1 MPAKEGDT
9 PRRKSKREE
18 DSPRSKDKD
27 REKERHRSTKKHH
40 RRSSSPEQTK
50 SKSRTHS
57 PDSSRLS
64 RSSMI
69 DLSSRPKKPT
79 MASVPEMSRRASLG
93 DSKISSYPAFSK
105 EHSREAVRPTQ
116 EPSKSK
122 VSILTPDPTEGGKS
136 EKSKHSRV
144 KGSESKS
151 RAPPS
156 PPLTADEGDLRRANS
171 ASSGRKSADSVRHE
185 SRRSAD
191 LGARLRTS
199 QLRTE
204 TSTSPRK
211 ASRGEESDSSA
222 KTVESSKGTARR
234 YASGTNLHRDTVER
248 ERSASQRMPAPP
260 SQQSSQVTMD
270 SDSQATSIAPERKT
284 PAPVNEPV
292 NGSSRSQATFDPRQ
306 PSPTPQQPIPRP
318 TSIPLRPF
326 SQPAA
331 TIPEP
336 PPPWQYPTGV
346 DAVPPPPPP
355 PPVDLPQETPKVDYL
370 LLNGGLPYLLP
381 KSLIPGNNQPPVQPY
396 QQYMSPR
403 IPATNTS
410 NDAAQIFAPVMKRID
425 DLNKVLTKNG
435 SIAVATGYR
444 SVARRLLDRLE
455 HVFARNISSEKCEC
469 VMCNM
474 LPGPNLSA
482 EEADGVS
489 WGEILEF
496 VSGRRELP
504 PWPPFTLDPETTGL
518 GISGKIETPM
528 QKLDPDV
535 PEEFRQHYMRQND
548 KTKRSVQSWLEAQT
562 VNAPQ
567 SEPPTDV
574 DDETLSFAMIT
585 RLEPDKRTLFAA
597 LMKGQTTLPSA
608 ASSRA
613 PTPANNPSPERPNT
627 VLSLAS
633 SALQRLY
640 RLSTRPR
647 NPETTLYLLNNPH
660 LHSML
665 ATLAAIAP
673 QEWDIL
679 VSGRFDG
686 FLWSGADASF
696 PPSASVAGSRPP
708 TRGPTPFSP
717 ASRGPTPF
725 SPLRNISSPLN
736 GAGPGISRGASP
748 FSTTSTTASTSG
760 QPVQHDE
767 ETEIAVLFEVERA
780 IYRDMEMLED
790 AFEQLHQGAEN
801 LRAQLRSRA
810 AGLSVAA
817 QARRGS
823 GVSDADGRGWR
834 GVTPGSLGGWEEE
847 VFDDGRSE
855 LAPDDSAS
863 NISFA
868 RKRRGKERRTPGVE
882 EEGGTA
888 AERRRRR

>member
-1 MPAKEGDT
+1 MPSKDGDT
-9 PRRKSKREE
+9 PRRKSKWGE

-27 REKERHRSTKKHH
+27 REKERHKPSKKHH
-40 RRSSSPEQTK
+40 RRSSSPERTK
-50 SKSRTHS
+50 PKSRPHS
-57 PDSSRLS
+57 PDSSKLS
-64 RSSMI
+64 RASMI
-69 DLSSRPKKPT
+69 DLSSRQSKPT
-79 MASVPEMSRRASLG
+79 MSSVPEMSRRASLG

-105 EHSREAVRPTQ
+105 EHSREAVRPSQ
-116 EPSKSK
+116 EPAKSK
-122 VSILTPDPTEGGKS
+122 ISILTPDPTEGGKS
-136 EKSKHSRV
+136 DRSKHSRK

-156 PPLTADEGDLRRANS
+156 PPLTADEGDLKRANS
-171 ASSGRKSADSVRHE
+171 ANSSRRSNDSVRHE
-185 SRRSAD
+185 SRRSVD

-211 ASRGEESDSSA
+211 ASRGEDSDSSA
-222 KTVESSKGTARR
+222 KTTESSRGTSRR
-234 YASGTNLHRDTVER
+234 YASGASLHRDAVDR
-248 ERSASQRMPAPP
+248 ERSASHRTPTQG
-260 SQQSSQVTMD
+260 SLQGSQVATD
-270 SDSQATSIAPERKT
+270 TDSQATSVAPERKT
-284 PAPVNEPV
+284 PAPATVPANAA
-292 NGSSRSQATFDPRQ
+292 SSFPTSADSQHA
-306 PSPTPQQPIPRP
+306 SPAAQASMPRP
-318 TSIPLRPF
+318 ASIPLRPL
-326 SQPAA
+326 SQTPGS
-331 TIPEP
+331 IPEVP
-336 PPPWQYPTGV
+336 PSWPQPGGIGTVQ
-346 DAVPPPPPP
+346 PPPPPP
-355 PPVDLPQETPKVDYL
+355 PMDVPQETPRVDYL

-381 KSLIPGNNQPPVQPY
+381 KSLIPGSNQPPVQPY

-403 IPATNTS
+403 IPPS
-410 NDAAQIFAPVMKRID
+410 NASSDAAQIFSPVMKRIE

-435 SIAVATGYR
+435 SVAVATGYR

-469 VMCNM
+469 VMCNTQ
-474 LPGPNLSA
+474 PASTLSA

-504 PWPPFTLDPETTGL
+504 PWPPFTLDPETNGL

-535 PEEFRQHYMRQND
+535 PEEYKQHYLRQND
-548 KTKRSVQSWLEAQT
+548 KTKRSVQSWLEAQN

-585 RLEPDKRTLFAA
+585 RLEPDKRPLFAA
-597 LMKGQTTLPSA
+597 LMKGQSTLPSA
-608 ASSRA
+608 NPSRA
-613 PTPANNPSPERPNT
+613 ATPANNASPERPNT

-640 RLSTRPR
+640 RLQSRPR
-647 NPETTLYLLNNPH
+647 NPEATLYLLNNPH

-686 FLWSGADASF
+686 FLWSGAETSF
-696 PPSASVAGSRPP
+696 PPSASIAGSRPP

-717 ASRGPTPF
+717 TSRGPTPF
-725 SPLRNISSPLN
+725 S
-736 GAGPGISRGASP
+736 RGATP
-748 FSTTSTTASTSG
+748 FSAAGSTAPSTSG

-790 AFEQLHQGAEN
+790 AFEALHQGAET
-801 LRAQLRSRA
+801 LRANLRSRA

-823 GVSDADGRGWR
+823 SASEAGELGAGRWGA
-834 GVTPGSLGGWEEE
+834 TPGSLGGWGTEEE

-868 RKRRGKERRTPGVE
+868 RRRRGKERRTPGLE
-882 EEGGTA
+882 EREEGGTA